1 MRAGELLWLHPG
13 LKSGDCGARSGWRL
27 ATSSLG
33 PPPPRAADPL
43 PRSSQ
48 APSYQGRFL
57 ILAASGC
64 CCLCAEVSI
73 MMMVMMVAGGLVAF
87 PRGPNLASSR
97 NQTPGPSHLELARK
111 LNSRE
116 I

>member
-1 MRAGELLWLHPG
+1 
-13 LKSGDCGARSGWRL
+13 
-27 ATSSLG
+27 
-33 PPPPRAADPL
+33 
-43 PRSSQ
+43 
-48 APSYQGRFL
+48 
-57 ILAASGC
+57 
-64 CCLCAEVSI
+64 

>member
-27 ATSSLG
+27 ATRS
-33 PPPPRAADPL
+33 RAADPL

>member
-1 MRAGELLWLHPG
+1 
-13 LKSGDCGARSGWRL
+13 
-27 ATSSLG
+27 
-33 PPPPRAADPL
+33 
-43 PRSSQ
+43 
-48 APSYQGRFL
+48 
-57 ILAASGC
+57 
-64 CCLCAEVSI
+64 

-87 PRGPNLASSR
+87 PRGPNLANSR